1 MKRNTVF
8 FVLLL
13 TIAFIARLQAQMPAS
28 LYEEWRKTS
37 YPADDAVVS
46 TNPSPLLWKSD
57 KYWEKRKVTYNVYL
71 SRNAAFP
78 KAETQSSMNQRYC
91 FYNPHRKL
99 ESGKW
104 YWKYETVENGKVAS
118 SEVYSFI
125 VPESADGLVTPTA
138 EEFRNNISK
147 SHPRVMNYGRS
158 MADIH
163 RDAPQ
168 HRLYKS
174 IINTA
179 KEAAAKQIY
188 RGAVT
193 DPNPATARRLNQK
206 AGKEVAL
213 YHELLE
219 GYTLSADNDMKD
231 ALLKRTDV
239 LLSWPTNDLLG
250 SKVLT
255 ALALGYDMLYDEL
268 TAEAKQQILT
278 TIDKQFKEGLA
289 RWPGFT
295 EARQVENHFWQ
306 MELAGNFTA
315 ALATLGELESATE
328 MLDYTYGLF
337 IARFPNLAT
346 QDGGWN
352 EGEGYYSVNQTAV
365 VDMALLLKKL
375 GGIDIFKM
383 GWYRNLPDYFT
394 YFSPVASPVSGF
406 GDMHDRVET
415 GGLKGRSEMLTIGCE
430 ENNPYALYR
439 FFQSVRPVESFF
451 GATADEKYW
460 RKPLAKTEP
469 WYQIVNNISVAP
481 KRAKA
486 PANQP
491 TDKVFYGVG
500 AAAMHSCLA
509 DQAKD
514 VTVFFRSSPFGSKG
528 HAHADQNSFNI
539 SRHGERL
546 FYPTGYYT
554 SFADLHSLT
563 SYKHTR
569 ACNSMLINGYGQ
581 AFGHE
586 GYGWIKRHIEGE
598 NMSYVCGEA
607 GEAYKKTTDKQFA
620 DFMKEKGIK
629 QDAHFGMGDT
639 PMKKFERHL
648 VFVRPDV
655 VVIYDVLEAD
665 EASEWNLLLHTMRP
679 STVDKNKLT
688 VETSRSYAE
697 AQVFGSTAV
706 KGSVTN
712 KFFSPANDFKKK
724 YQNGTPDQYH
734 ATFCNTE
741 KVKQMRYLTII
752 NMCDK
757 GAKVTAQKSSG
768 KGKWK
773 IGDLQIEAEM
783 DATKAPH
790 ATIKYGKE
798 QLSIGAEETTLN
810 GAKGA
815 ISSKNQMPT
824 GSYNYLKAMNK

>member
-1 MKRNTVF
+1 MKRKTIF
-8 FVLLL
+8 FALLL
-13 TIAFIARLQAQMPAS
+13 VFTYITCLQAQMPAY
-28 LYEEWRKTS
+28 LYEEWRKS
-37 YPADDAVVS
+37 PYPADDMTVS
-46 TNPSPLLWKSD
+46 ANPSPLLWKSC
-57 KYWEKRKVTYNVYL
+57 KYWEKRDVTYNVYL
-71 SRNAAFP
+71 SSDATFP
-78 KAETQSSMNQRYC
+78 KDKTLCSTDQRYC

-99 ESGKW
+99 NPGKW
-104 YWKYETVENGKVAS
+104 CWKYETVENGKVS
-118 SEVYSFI
+118 SSKTYSFI
-125 VPESADGLVTPTA
+125 IPQSAEGLVTPTA
-138 EEFRNNISK
+138 EVFRRSINK
-147 SHPRVMNYGRS
+147 SHPRVMNYGRP
-158 MADIH
+158 MAEIH

-174 IINTA
+174 IINSA
-179 KEAAAKQIY
+179 QEAAGKEIY

-193 DPNPATARRLNQK
+193 DSNPATARRLNQK
-206 AGKEVAL
+206 AGKEVEL
-213 YHELLE
+213 YHKLLE
-219 GYTLSADNDMKD
+219 GYTLSADNAMKE

-268 TAEAKQQILT
+268 TADTKQRILN
-278 TIDKQFKEGLA
+278 TIDKQFKDGLA
-289 RWPGFT
+289 RWPGYT

-315 ALATLGELESATE
+315 ALATLGELNSATE

-352 EGEGYYSVNQTAV
+352 EGEGYYSVNQTAI

-375 GGIDIFKM
+375 GGIDVFKM
-383 GWYRNLPDYFT
+383 GWYRNLSDYFT
-394 YFSPVASPVSGF
+394 YFSPAASPVSGF

-415 GGLKGRSEMLTIGCE
+415 GSLKGRSEMLTIGCE

-439 FFQSVRPVESFF
+439 FFQSIRPVESFY
-451 GATADEKYW
+451 GTATDEKYW
-460 RKPLAKTEP
+460 KKPLAKTEP
-469 WYQIVNNISVAP
+469 WYQIANNISVTP
-481 KRAKA
+481 KQAKA

-500 AAAMHSCLA
+500 AAAMHSSLSDPA
-509 DQAKD
+509 ND
-514 VTVFFRSSPFGSKG
+514 VAVYFRSSPFGSKG

-554 SFADLHSLT
+554 SFADPHSLT

-569 ACNSMLINGYGQ
+569 ACNSILINGYGQ

-586 GYGWIKRHIEGE
+586 GYGWIKRHIEGK
-598 NMSYVCGEA
+598 NISYVCGEA
-607 GEAYKKTTDKQFA
+607 GQAYKKTTDKQFA
-620 DFMKEKGIK
+620 DFMTENGIK
-629 QDAHFGMGDT
+629 QDTHFGMGDT

-648 VFVRPDV
+648 VFVRPDI

-665 EASEWNLLLHTMRP
+665 EASEWSLLLHTLHP
-679 STVDKNKLT
+679 STISKNTLT
-688 VETSRSYAE
+688 VETERSHAE
-697 AQVFGSTAV
+697 AQIFGSTAL

-724 YQNGTPDQYH
+724 YPNGTPNQWH

-757 GAKVTAQKSSG
+757 GNPITTLKHSG

-783 DATKAPH
+783 DAAKAPH

-798 QLSIGAEETTLN
+798 QLFIGADETTLN
-810 GAKGA
+810 GTKGA
-815 ISSKNQMPT
+815 VSCKNQMPT
-824 GSYNYLKAMNK
+824 GNYNYLKAID

>member
-13 TIAFIARLQAQMPAS
+13 TFAFIARLQAQMPAS

-104 YWKYETVENGKVAS
+104 YWKYETVENGNVSS

-268 TAEAKQQILT
+268 TAETKQQILT

-451 GATADEKYW
+451 GAIADEKYW

-509 DQAKD
+509 DPAKD

-665 EASEWNLLLHTMRP
+665 EASEWSLLLHTMRP

-757 GAKVTAQKSSG
+757 GEKVTALKSSG

-810 GAKGA
+810 RTKGSV
-815 ISSKNQMPT
+815 SSKNQMPT

>member
-13 TIAFIARLQAQMPAS
+13 TFAFIARLQAQMPAS

-104 YWKYETVENGKVAS
+104 YWKYETVENGKVSS

-268 TAEAKQQILT
+268 TAETKRQILT

>member
-13 TIAFIARLQAQMPAS
+13 TFAFIARLQAQMPAS

-268 TAEAKQQILT
+268 TAETKQQILT

-328 MLDYTYGLF
+328 MLEYTYGLF

-430 ENNPYALYR
+430 ENNPYAL
-439 FFQSVRPVESFF
+439 
-451 GATADEKYW
+451 
-460 RKPLAKTEP
+460 
-469 WYQIVNNISVAP
+469 
-481 KRAKA
+481 
-486 PANQP
+486 
-491 TDKVFYGVG
+491 
-500 AAAMHSCLA
+500 
-509 DQAKD
+509 
-514 VTVFFRSSPFGSKG
+514 
-528 HAHADQNSFNI
+528 
-539 SRHGERL
+539 
-546 FYPTGYYT
+546 
-554 SFADLHSLT
+554 
-563 SYKHTR
+563 
-569 ACNSMLINGYGQ
+569 
-581 AFGHE
+581 
-586 GYGWIKRHIEGE
+586 
-598 NMSYVCGEA
+598 
-607 GEAYKKTTDKQFA
+607 
-620 DFMKEKGIK
+620 
-629 QDAHFGMGDT
+629 
-639 PMKKFERHL
+639 
-648 VFVRPDV
+648 
-655 VVIYDVLEAD
+655 
-665 EASEWNLLLHTMRP
+665 
-679 STVDKNKLT
+679 
-688 VETSRSYAE
+688 
-697 AQVFGSTAV
+697 
-706 KGSVTN
+706 
-712 KFFSPANDFKKK
+712 
-724 YQNGTPDQYH
+724 
-734 ATFCNTE
+734 
-741 KVKQMRYLTII
+741 
-752 NMCDK
+752 
-757 GAKVTAQKSSG
+757 
-768 KGKWK
+768 
-773 IGDLQIEAEM
+773 
-783 DATKAPH
+783 
-790 ATIKYGKE
+790 
-798 QLSIGAEETTLN
+798 
-810 GAKGA
+810 
-815 ISSKNQMPT
+815 
-824 GSYNYLKAMNK
+824 

>member
-509 DQAKD
+509 DPAKD

>member
-13 TIAFIARLQAQMPAS
+13 TFAFIARLQAQMPAS

-104 YWKYETVENGKVAS
+104 YWKYETVENGKVSS

-268 TAEAKQQILT
+268 TAETKRQILT

-315 ALATLGELESATE
+315 ALDTRGELESATE

>member
-13 TIAFIARLQAQMPAS
+13 TFAFIARLQAQMPAS

-37 YPADDAVVS
+37 YPAGDAVVS

-104 YWKYETVENGKVAS
+104 YWKYETVENGKVSS

-125 VPESADGLVTPTA
+125 VPESADGLITPTA

-158 MADIH
+158 MEDIH

-268 TAEAKQQILT
+268 TAETKQQILT

-486 PANQP
+486 PTNQP

-509 DQAKD
+509 DPAKD

-639 PMKKFERHL
+639 PMKKFERHV

-665 EASEWNLLLHTMRP
+665 EASEWSLLLHTMRP

-757 GAKVTAQKSSG
+757 GAKVTALKSSG

-773 IGDLQIEAEM
+773 IGALQIEAEM

-810 GAKGA
+810 GTKGTV
-815 ISSKNQMPT
+815 SSKNQMPT
-824 GSYNYLKAMNK
+824 GNYNYLKAMNK

>member
-13 TIAFIARLQAQMPAS
+13 TFAFIARLQAQMPAS

-104 YWKYETVENGKVAS
+104 YWKYETVENGKVSS

-509 DQAKD
+509 DPAKD

-620 DFMKEKGIK
+620 DFMNEKGIK

-665 EASEWNLLLHTMRP
+665 EASEWSLLLHTMRP

-706 KGSVTN
+706 KGIVTN

-752 NMCDK
+752 NMYDK
-757 GAKVTAQKSSG
+757 GAKVTALKSSG

-810 GAKGA
+810 GANGA

-824 GSYNYLKAMNK
+824 GNYNYLKAMNK

>member
-1 MKRNTVF
+1 
-8 FVLLL
+8 
-13 TIAFIARLQAQMPAS
+13 
-28 LYEEWRKTS
+28 
-37 YPADDAVVS
+37 
-46 TNPSPLLWKSD
+46 
-57 KYWEKRKVTYNVYL
+57 
-71 SRNAAFP
+71 
-78 KAETQSSMNQRYC
+78 
-91 FYNPHRKL
+91 
-99 ESGKW
+99 
-104 YWKYETVENGKVAS
+104 
-118 SEVYSFI
+118 
-125 VPESADGLVTPTA
+125 
-138 EEFRNNISK
+138 
-147 SHPRVMNYGRS
+147 
-158 MADIH
+158 
-163 RDAPQ
+163 
-168 HRLYKS
+168 
-174 IINTA
+174 
-179 KEAAAKQIY
+179 
-188 RGAVT
+188 
-193 DPNPATARRLNQK
+193 
-206 AGKEVAL
+206 
-213 YHELLE
+213 
-219 GYTLSADNDMKD
+219 
-231 ALLKRTDV
+231 
-239 LLSWPTNDLLG
+239 
-250 SKVLT
+250 
-255 ALALGYDMLYDEL
+255 
-268 TAEAKQQILT
+268 
-278 TIDKQFKEGLA
+278 
-289 RWPGFT
+289 
-295 EARQVENHFWQ
+295 

-383 GWYRNLPDYFT
+383 GWYRNFPDYFT

-509 DQAKD
+509 DPAKD

-546 FYPTGYYT
+546 LYPTGYYT

-665 EASEWNLLLHTMRP
+665 EASEWSLLLHTMRP

-697 AQVFGSTAV
+697 AQVFGSTAG

-757 GAKVTAQKSSG
+757 GAKVTALKSSG

-810 GAKGA
+810 GANGA